1 MGRLKQLENN
11 NPLSKLYDRKKDF
24 IWVEWRKNI
33 QNIRSYS
40 FFIHQLVRINF
51 LSEFKRSFIGVLWL
65 FLLPIFSIITWTLLN
80 NAGIMQPGETEIP
93 YPAYVLLSTSIWGFF
108 IGIYKS
114 TSKIFGGRGNMMI
127 MVRFP
132 HEVLLVEK
140 LIVHLIRFVIPLFI
154 NLLVLFFLG
163 IRFSALSIL
172 FPLTLL
178 PLLMLGAGIGLIIA
192 LFRVVAVDV
201 AKLFDQAM
209 NFLMLVTPI
218 IYAPK
223 VAIGW
228 LSTVVH
234 LNPLTYLI
242 GFSRDVLT
250 KGTFYEPFIWSACAA
265 FSFVFFLIALRIYMM
280 AEPKLLE
287 RLISN

>member
-1 MGRLKQLENN
+1 MDRLQQLENN
-11 NPLSKLYDRKKDF
+11 NLLSKLYDRKKGS
-24 IWVEWRKNI
+24 IWLEWRNIVKNI
-33 QNIRSYS
+33 QTYS
-40 FFIHQLVRINF
+40 FFIYQLVRINF
-51 LSEFKRSFIGVLWL
+51 LSEFKRSFIGLLWL
-65 FLLPIFSIITWTLLN
+65 FLLPIFSIITWVLLN
-80 NAGIMQPGETEIP
+80 DAGIMQPGETDIP

-114 TSKIFGGRGNMMI
+114 TSKIFSGRGHMMI
-127 MVRFP
+127 MVSFP

-140 LIVHLIRFVIPLFI
+140 LIVHSIRFVIPLLI
-154 NLLVLFFLG
+154 NLIVLFFLG

-172 FPLTLL
+172 FPISLL
-178 PLLMLGAGIGLIIA
+178 PLLMLGAGIGLIIS
-192 LFRVVAVDV
+192 LFRVVAVDI

-209 NFLMLVTPI
+209 NFLMLITPV

-223 VAIGW
+223 VAVGW
-228 LSTVVH
+228 LSELVH

-250 KGTFYEPFIWSACAA
+250 QGIFYEPFIWSACAV
-265 FSFVFFLIALRIYMM
+265 FSFLFFLLSLRIYMI